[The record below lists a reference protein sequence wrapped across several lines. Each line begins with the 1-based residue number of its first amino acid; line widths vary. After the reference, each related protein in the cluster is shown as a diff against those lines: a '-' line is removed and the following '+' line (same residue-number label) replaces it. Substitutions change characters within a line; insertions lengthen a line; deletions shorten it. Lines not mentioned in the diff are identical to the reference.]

1 VSFIHDMCDI
11 NSSKLRVPA
20 LVDRDHSDLKTRPA
34 LRLSAEEVAAQ
45 TAILL
50 IAGQE
55 ITVAA
60 LLHDRG
66 TF

>member
-1 VSFIHDMCDI
+1 
-11 NSSKLRVPA
+11 
-20 LVDRDHSDLKTRPA
+20 LKTRPA
-34 LRLSAEEVAAQ
+34 VRLSAEEVAAQ

-55 ITVAA
+55 ITVTA